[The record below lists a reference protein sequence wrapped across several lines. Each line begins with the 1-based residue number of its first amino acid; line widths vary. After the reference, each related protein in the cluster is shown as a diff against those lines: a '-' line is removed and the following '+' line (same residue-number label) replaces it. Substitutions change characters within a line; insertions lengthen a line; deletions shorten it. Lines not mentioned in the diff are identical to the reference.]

1 VGDRISGAGSLEVDY
16 YIWVEFLEEY
26 KEAPN
31 LFYKM
36 KVERLRK
43 LVIRSTPPMIH
54 WRKASFSE
62 RLRGDRYTD
71 AEIQDVTSMNEQ
83 GPEDSFYLVDLDDRH
98 VMAGEVPK
106 TFLGATRANTG
117 LKPARATG

>member
-1 VGDRISGAGSLEVDY
+1 
-16 YIWVEFLEEY
+16 
-26 KEAPN
+26 
-31 LFYKM
+31 M

-43 LVIRSTPPMIH
+43 LVIRSMPPMIH

-83 GPEDSFYLVDLDDRH
+83 GPEDSFYLVDLRNGRRGAKDISRRDQGQHGLEAGARDR
-98 VMAGEVPK
+98 
-106 TFLGATRANTG
+106 
-117 LKPARATG
+117 LKPWPLDGY